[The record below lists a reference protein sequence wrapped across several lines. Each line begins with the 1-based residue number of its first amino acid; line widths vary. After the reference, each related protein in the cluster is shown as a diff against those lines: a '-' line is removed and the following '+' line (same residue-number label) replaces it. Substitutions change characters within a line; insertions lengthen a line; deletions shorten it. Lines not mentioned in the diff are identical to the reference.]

1 MTRRSSAGSCWS
13 IGPRRRLVPV
23 TSRTQRLT
31 RGRRE
36 PPLGLHAAQVVEL
49 IDGWFAPKT
58 VRRGTRGGLR
68 LLTGLRTRPS
78 GLARGRKLSLSFGD
92 RDKSLIGPS
101 NLAFLFESPSEI

>member
-1 MTRRSSAGSCWS
+1 MVDRTEASTRPRHIQDTAAYSGSPLAAAWSA
-13 IGPRRRLVPV
+13 RRP
-23 TSRTQRLT
+23 
-31 RGRRE
+31 GI
-36 PPLGLHAAQVVEL
+36 EL